1 MHSKNESWSWPL
13 VDAAVDVVPIALQ
26 GLSHLAEDLSLRS
39 LQNPEDGA
47 AHGSDIPWSNSG

>member
-26 GLSHLAEDLSLRS
+26 GLAHRAEDLILRS
-39 LQNPEDGA
+39 LQDPEDGA
-47 AHGSDIPWSNSG
+47 AHGSNIPLSISG